1 MGDSIVGGAETN
13 DVSVPYANLLH
24 AVAQTALG
32 TAQYGTGPIQIARGI
47 DMCWKL
53 PDSAGM
59 EPIYRICI
67 FGDES
72 RFSDQ
77 IRTCL
82 TNQLAEFDLKVG
94 QEVDLLFGS
103 DESTGRP
110 ENLATVGVFFGASP
124 KPKYQSP
131 SAIQDHHP
139 VIPVVS
145 QLVQCSKE
153 LPEEVSAFNAIAND
167 GASSDTAIASSILE
181 CLGLMPSRRRVFLSY
196 RRTEAR
202 EVALQLFDEL
212 SARQFDVFLDTHE
225 VRPGA
230 VFQDV
235 LWHQL
240 CDSDVMLMLDTETY
254 FESRWTVEEF
264 GKANLKKAAILR
276 VGFPEVER
284 DKNLSVTESI
294 DLNADGFDDDGLIN
308 PANVDRIA
316 DGVERLRSKSV
327 AVRQANLIGSYRTA
341 VTQLDGK
348 MEKPGP
354 LRRLLTTFP
363 TGQEITVYPAVGVP
377 TSDLVNKI
385 ANDAVSGE
393 FAVLYD
399 SAGVLESWQDHLEWL
414 GFRVENFRWIRAEAS
429 AFALKE
435 FAQ

>member
-1 MGDSIVGGAETN
+1 M
-13 DVSVPYANLLH
+13 
-24 AVAQTALG
+24 
-32 TAQYGTGPIQIARGI
+32 YGTGPVQTADGI
-47 DMCWKL
+47 DMHRKL
-53 PDSAGM
+53 YNSTDM

-72 RFSDQ
+72 RFSHRIQ
-77 IRTCL
+77 TCL
-82 TNQLAEFDLKVG
+82 SEQLAEFDLKIG
-94 QEVDLLFGS
+94 HEVDLYLGP
-103 DESTGRP
+103 DDNIGQP

-124 KPKYQSP
+124 IPKYQSP
-131 SAIQDHHP
+131 SAIQVHHP
-139 VIPVVS
+139 IIPVVS
-145 QLVQCSKE
+145 QLAQCSKE

-167 GASSDTAIASSILE
+167 GANSDTSIASSILE

-202 EVALQLFDEL
+202 DVALQLFDEL

-230 VFQDV
+230 IFQDV

-240 CDSDVMLMLDTETY
+240 CDADVMLMLDTDTY

-276 VGFPEVER
+276 VGFPDVVR

-294 DLNADGFDDDGLIN
+294 DLGSNGFDSNGMIN
-308 PANVDRIA
+308 PVNVDRIA

-327 AVRQANLIGSYRTA
+327 AVRQANLIGSYRKA
-341 VTQLDGK
+341 VTRLNGK
-348 MEKPGP
+348 VEKPGP

-363 TGQEITVYPAVGVP
+363 TGHEITVYPAVGVP

-385 ANDAVSGE
+385 ANDSGSGE

-399 SAGVLESWQDHLEWL
+399 SAGVLKSWQDHLEWL
-414 GFRVENFRWIRAEAS
+414 GYRVENFRWIKAEAS
-429 AFALKE
+429 AFELKE